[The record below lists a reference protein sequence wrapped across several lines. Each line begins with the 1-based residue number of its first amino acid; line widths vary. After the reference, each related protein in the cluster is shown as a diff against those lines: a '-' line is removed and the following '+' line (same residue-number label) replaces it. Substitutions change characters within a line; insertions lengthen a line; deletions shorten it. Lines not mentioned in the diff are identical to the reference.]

1 MSEGSANG
9 ENGNR
14 QAKAA
19 LREAALARRGTLSP
33 EARIEGSL
41 AAADRISGLSLP
53 AGAVVSAF
61 WPIRDEIDPRPA
73 MHNLRQ
79 RGHSLCLP
87 AIVDGKLVFRR
98 LDPQTRLVKAGFGTV
113 EPGPEAE
120 VLTPQVML
128 VPLAAFDRSG
138 HRLGY
143 GKGYYDHAIEALR
156 GKANPLC
163 IGIAFS
169 VQEVPAV
176 PFEDHDQALSL
187 VVTESEIIH
196 CREFV

>member
-1 MSEGSANG
+1 MDGG
-9 ENGNR
+9 GNR

-19 LREAALARRGTLSP
+19 LREEALRRRGGLSP

-41 AAADRISGLSLP
+41 AVADRIAELSFEP
-53 AGAVVSAF
+53 GAVVSGF

-79 RGHSLCLP
+79 HGHRLCLP
-87 AIVDGKLVFRR
+87 AIVEGKLVFRR
-98 LDPQTRLVKAGFGTV
+98 LDPETRLVKAGFGTV
-113 EPGPEAE
+113 EPGPEAD
-120 VLTPQVML
+120 VLSPAVML
-128 VPLAAFDRSG
+128 VPLAAFDRVG

-143 GKGYYDHAIEALR
+143 GKGYYDQAIGALR
-156 GKANPLC
+156 STAKPLC
-163 IGIAFS
+163 IGVAFS

-176 PFEDHDQALSL
+176 PFEDHDQPLSL
-187 VVTESEIIH
+187 IVTEREIIH